1 MLFGSSVHTCSK
13 LLESLVDKSVAH
25 CKEAV
30 AVLVGV
36 DWNSISQPLKSL
48 VDKRS
53 QWHIAVGSSKH
64 EA

>member
-1 MLFGSSVHTCSK
+1 MFKTFRIFGGQ
-13 LLESLVDKSVAH
+13 EESVAH

-36 DWNSISQPLKSL
+36 DWNSTSQLLKSL

>member
-1 MLFGSSVHTCSK
+1 MFGIVFYNF
-13 LLESLVDKSVAH
+13 EIFGGQEESVAH

-30 AVLVGV
+30 AMLVGV
-36 DWNSISQPLKSL
+36 DWNSTSQLFKSL
-48 VDKRS
+48 ADKRS